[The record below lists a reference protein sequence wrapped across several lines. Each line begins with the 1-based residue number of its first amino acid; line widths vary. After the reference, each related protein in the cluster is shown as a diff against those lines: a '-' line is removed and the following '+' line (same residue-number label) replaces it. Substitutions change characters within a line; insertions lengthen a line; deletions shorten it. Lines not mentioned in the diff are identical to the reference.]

1 VKTGLKIAPLAVLLA
16 GTCAWAQAPQTA
28 AAPTQAAAP
37 LPPKIAVI
45 NMQEAL
51 ISTSD
56 GKKAVADLRAKYGPR
71 DQEFQKRSQDL
82 QALQD
87 KYRRTQA
94 TLSDE
99 QKTKMERD
107 IDSMTKTLERDTT
120 DTKQDM
126 DADQQRV
133 LQELGGKIMQVV
145 TRYAADNQY
154 TMVFDDS
161 GQPNNI
167 LFASVAIDITRDVI
181 ALYDKSAPVTPT
193 APPAAPAP
201 KPAAT
206 TTSAPRTQAPP
217 APKPAAKP

>member
-1 VKTGLKIAPLAVLLA
+1 VNTGLKIVSVAAMLSSV
-16 GTCAWAQAPQTA
+16 CAWAQAPMPQ
-28 AAPTQAAAP
+28 
-37 LPPKIAVI
+37 KVAVI

-51 ISTSD
+51 VSTND

-71 DQEFQKRSQDL
+71 DQEFQRRSQEL
-82 QALQD
+82 QATQE
-87 KYRRTQA
+87 KYRKTQA

-99 QKTKMERD
+99 QKAKMERD
-107 IDSMTKTLERDTT
+107 IDTMTRSLQRDT
-120 DTKQDM
+120 DDAKQDM

-133 LQELGGKIMQVV
+133 LQELGGKIMQVI

-167 LFASVAIDITRDVI
+167 LFASNGIDITRDVI
-181 ALYDKSAPVTPT
+181 ALYDKSAPVTPS
-193 APPAAPAP
+193 APPPA

-206 TTSAPRTQAPP
+206 TTTGGTKAPSPS
-217 APKPAAKP
+217 APKPAVKP